1 MKRGRV
7 KKLVKEIIKR
17 HEEKLTEK
25 RIEKG
30 FYSQVARDLW
40 PDSDQKR
47 FDELDSR
54 LRMWQEKKPD
64 QRPKE
69 FEEWITEIRQLNEK
83 KIKSGIIEEKLDG
96 AKQPGTMV
104 RVGGIKGDIWL
115 MEKYLDYL
123 KELLNA

>member
-1 MKRGRV
+1 
-7 KKLVKEIIKR
+7 
-17 HEEKLTEK
+17 LTEK